1 MTKYIIIMLVALLI
15 HTVIFATG
23 NKADLKKSSAN
34 LRAPNREA
42 PQGGNFWINYTAEPT
57 TINPISSTDVYASRV
72 HAYTM
77 DTLLTQDRETFE
89 WSGALA
95 NKWEISKDKKVFT
108 FTLRDNIFFH
118 DGKPVTTQ
126 DVKFSY
132 DVIFDD
138 KYESVRWRPYFESV
152 SKVEVVDAKTIRF
165 TVKDTYFQNFDFIAG
180 GLKIS
185 PKHIY
190 GDPEKSKKMN
200 REIIGA
206 GPYKLEKYDKGQRLV
221 LKKFDKW
228 YGKEDPLN
236 KGTNNFDTV
245 SIRFASDENVYLE
258 MLKKGDIDYNEL
270 TPEQYEVKTNNPA
283 FEKTINRKKVQNSL
297 GQGYR
302 YLAFKLD
309 HPIFKDLNVR
319 KAMVHLMNREEMNQ
333 KFRYGLSLLATGPT
347 DVTSDFAAPSVKPM
361 LYNLKLA
368 KELLT
373 KAGWKDEDKNG
384 VLEKTIDGKKTEFK
398 FSLMY
403 ANKTFEKYFTFYQ
416 EDLKKAGIQMDLK
429 VLEWNSFIKNV
440 DERNFEAISMA
451 WTTQV
456 EFDAKQIWH
465 SSSTAK
471 GGSNYIGY
479 KNAQADK
486 LIDEARLEMDR
497 KKRIPK
503 LRKVYELIA
512 NDVPYI
518 FMFNEK
524 YSMYGLNKRIGQ
536 PHDTFKYSIGSD
548 TWWVQP

>member
-1 MTKYIIIMLVALLI
+1 MIKYIVIMLVALLI

-23 NKADLKKSSAN
+23 NKADSKKSSPN
-34 LRAPNREA
+34 IRTPNREA
-42 PQGGNFWINYTAEPT
+42 PQGGNFWINYIAEPT
-57 TINPISSTDVYASRV
+57 TINPISSTDVYSSRV

-77 DTLLTQDRETFE
+77 DTLLTRDRETYE

-95 NKWEISKDKKVFT
+95 NKWEVSKDKKVFT

-118 DGKPVTTQ
+118 DGKPVTTE

-138 KYESVRWRPYFESV
+138 KYEAVRMRPYFESV
-152 SKVEVVDAKTIRF
+152 SKVEIIDSKTIRF

-180 GLKIS
+180 GLMIS

-206 GPYKLEKYDKGQRLV
+206 GPYKLEKYEKGQRLV
-221 LKKFDKW
+221 LKKFDNW
-228 YGKEDPLN
+228 YGKNDPLN
-236 KGTNNFDTV
+236 KGTNNFDTISV
-245 SIRFASDENVYLE
+245 RFASDENVYLE

-270 TPEQYEVKTNNPA
+270 SPEQYEVKTNDPA
-283 FEKTINRKKVQNSL
+283 FEKTISRKKVQNSL

-302 YLAFKLD
+302 YLGFKLD

-347 DVTSDFAAPSVKPM
+347 DVNSDFAAPNIKPM
-361 LYNLKLA
+361 GYNPKLA

-384 VLEKTIDGKKTEFK
+384 ILEKTINGKKTEFK
-398 FSLMY
+398 FTLMY
-403 ANKTFEKYFTFYQ
+403 SNKTFEKYFTFYQ
-416 EDLKKAGIQMDLK
+416 EDLKKAGIQMELK
-429 VLEWNSFIKNV
+429 VLEWNSFLKNV
-440 DERNFEAISMA
+440 DEKNFEAISMR
-451 WTTQV
+451 WSTQV
-456 EFDAKQIWH
+456 EFDPKQIWH
-465 SSSTAK
+465 SSSATK

-479 KNAQADK
+479 KNTQVDK

>member
-1 MTKYIIIMLVALLI
+1 MIKYIVIMLVALLI

-23 NKADLKKSSAN
+23 NKVESKKSSVN
-34 LRAPNREA
+34 IKAPNREA
-42 PQGGNFWINYTAEPT
+42 PQGGNFWINYNAEPT

-72 HAYTM
+72 HSYTM
-77 DTLLTQDRETFE
+77 DTLLTRDRETYE

-108 FTLRDNIFFH
+108 FTLRDNIYFH
-118 DGKPVTTQ
+118 DGKPVTTE

-138 KYESVRWRPYFESV
+138 KYEAVRMRPYFESV
-152 SKVEVVDAKTIRF
+152 SKVEIIDAKTIRF

-180 GLKIS
+180 GLMIS
-185 PKHIY
+185 PKHVY

-206 GPYKLEKYDKGQRLV
+206 GPYKLEKYEKGQRLV

-228 YGKEDPLN
+228 YGKGDPLN
-236 KGTNNFDTV
+236 KGTNNFDMI
-245 SIRFASDENVYLE
+245 SIRFASEENVYLE

-270 TPEQYEVKTNNPA
+270 TPEQHEIKTNDPA
-283 FEKTINRKKVQNSL
+283 FEKTIHRKKVQNSL

-309 HPIFKDLNVR
+309 HPIFQDLNVR

-347 DVTSDFAAPSVKPM
+347 DVTSDFASPNIKPM
-361 LYNLKLA
+361 LYNPKLA
-368 KELLT
+368 KELLN

-384 VLEKTIDGKKTEFK
+384 VLEKTISGKKTEFK
-398 FSLMY
+398 FTLMF

-465 SSSTAK
+465 SSSATK
-471 GGSNYIGY
+471 GGSNYVGF
-479 KNAQADK
+479 KNSQADK

-512 NDVPYI
+512 NEVPYI

-536 PHDTFKYSIGSD
+536 PHDTFKYSIGAD